1 MSRTKFACRVGT
13 DLLIKRPLSQYERSL
28 FLYGS
33 FLLLPVRNSSLAF
46 SENVEPARAW
56 HRRLGGSA
64 IRMSCTYP
72 EADLINRTKWN
83 L

>member
-46 SENVEPARAW
+46 SENVETGACLASAARRARDSYEL
-56 HRRLGGSA
+56 HIS
-64 IRMSCTYP
+64 
-72 EADLINRTKWN
+72 
-83 L
+83 

>member
-1 MSRTKFACRVGT
+1 MHARHEPDEIRVSHGT

-56 HRRLGGSA
+56 HRRLGGPA
-64 IRMSCTYP
+64 IRYELHIS
-72 EADLINRTKWN
+72 
-83 L
+83 